1 MIPRLLET
9 SLNKPFSKHKVL
21 VILGAR
27 QTGKTTLIKKLLT
40 EFEDSLYFTADD
52 PSVVASFSNFSLENL
67 RLLIGKAKLI
77 CIDEAQRIPSVG
89 LIAKLIHDELPDLRL
104 ILTGSSSLELT
115 EGTYESLTGRK
126 TEMILFP
133 VSWQEFSD
141 DLGAMRAYQQLD
153 ARLIYGMYP
162 EVITNIGS
170 EQESLKEIT
179 SSYLYK
185 DLLAW
190 KGIRKPRLLEDL
202 LRALALQLG
211 QEVSIN
217 ELSNLLGVGKD
228 TIESYIDLLEKTFI
242 IFRLDHLSRNLR
254 NEIKSFRKVYFCDNG
269 IRNAILGNFLPLENR
284 QDKGQ
289 LWENFMVSERIK
301 KLKYTNDHAKSWF
314 WRTTYQQEIDYI
326 EEKDGAFRA
335 WEIKY
340 NPKRKHKFHQAFI
353 DAYQPKVMDVV
364 HRENFLTWLIS

>member
-1 MIPRLLET
+1 MIARMLEN
-9 SLNKPFSKHKVL
+9 SLNQTLSRGKVL

-27 QTGKTTLIKKLLT
+27 QTGKTTLIRKILSKQ
-40 EFEDSLYFTADD
+40 EDVIYFTADD
-52 PSVVASFSNFSLENL
+52 PSVVAMFSNFSLENL
-67 RLLIGKAKLI
+67 KLIFGKAKLV

-89 LIAKLIHDELPDLRL
+89 LIAKLIHDNMPEVRL

-126 TEMILFP
+126 NELILFP
-133 VSWQEFSD
+133 LSIQELSNEIGVFQTQ
-141 DLGAMRAYQQLD
+141 QQLD
-153 ARLIYGMYP
+153 SRLIYGMYP
-162 EVITNIGS
+162 EVITSPGA
-170 EQESLKEIT
+170 EQDILREIC

-242 IFRLDHLSRNLR
+242 VFRLDPLSRNLR

-269 IRNAILGNFLPLENR
+269 IRNAVLGNYLPLENR

-289 LWENFMVSERIK
+289 LWENFIVSERRK
-301 KLKYTNDHAKSWF
+301 KLQYEGSYAKSWF

-326 EEKDGAFRA
+326 EEKDGSFSA

-340 NPKRKHKFHQAFI
+340 NSKRKHKFQQSFI
-353 DAYQPKVMDVV
+353 DAYQPTTTEIINKD
-364 HRENFLTWLIS
+364 NFLPWLIG

>member
-1 MIPRLLET
+1 MLEST
-9 SLNKPFSKHKVL
+9 LNQTLSRGKVL
-21 VILGAR
+21 VVLGAR
-27 QTGKTTLIKKLLT
+27 QTGKTTLIRKILSKQ
-40 EFEDSLYFTADD
+40 EDVIYFTADD
-52 PSVVASFSNFSLENL
+52 PSVVAMFSNFSLENL
-67 RLLIGKAKLI
+67 KLIFGKARLV

-89 LIAKLIHDELPDLRL
+89 LIAKLIHDNLPEVRL

-126 TEMILFP
+126 NELILFP
-133 VSWQEFSD
+133 LSIQELSNEIGVFQTQ
-141 DLGAMRAYQQLD
+141 QQLD
-153 ARLIYGMYP
+153 SRLIYGMYP
-162 EVITNIGS
+162 EVITSPGA
-170 EQESLKEIT
+170 EQDILREIC

-217 ELSNLLGVGKD
+217 ELSNLLGFGKD

-242 IFRLDHLSRNLR
+242 VFRLDPLSRNLR

-269 IRNAILGNFLPLENR
+269 IRNAVLGNYLPLENR

-289 LWENFMVSERIK
+289 LWENFIVSERRK
-301 KLKYTNDHAKSWF
+301 KLQYDGSYAKSWF

-326 EEKDGAFRA
+326 EEKDGSFSA

-340 NPKRKHKFHQAFI
+340 NSKRKHKFQQSFI
-353 DAYQPKVMDVV
+353 DAYQPTTTEIINKD
-364 HRENFLTWLIS
+364 NFLPWLIG